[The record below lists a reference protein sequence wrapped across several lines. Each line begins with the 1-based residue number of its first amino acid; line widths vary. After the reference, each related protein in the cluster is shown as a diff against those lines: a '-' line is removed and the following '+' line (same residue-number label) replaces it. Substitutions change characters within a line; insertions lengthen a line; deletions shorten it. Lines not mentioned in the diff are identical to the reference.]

1 MNYDIRLIENRQ
13 AERELYLPY
22 HYLSDQSTKH
32 RPGQYTFGAF
42 DGSRLIA
49 ACSFAGFPV
58 AELFKGIWGIQD
70 FKSFDQSGFHEL
82 SRLCIHPDYQ
92 ITKGL
97 ASWFVSR
104 CLKRLRGIY
113 HNKAEGH
120 PRLRAV
126 LSYADDDQHSGV
138 IYAACNFTYY
148 GLTDKKFNIWTPC
161 PPEQGGKFLP
171 AEKRPGREE
180 EYWKQQSRGWREHLD
195 NGGIKVLRGRKH
207 RFLIMWDRKLRKET
221 LWTEVEWT
229 NNRKGQAINTHP
241 TSTAHLRQQQQ
252 TNLFQ

>member
-13 AERELYLPY
+13 AEQELYLPY

-32 RPGQYTFGAF
+32 RPGQYTFGAL

-70 FKSFDQSGFHEL
+70 FRSFDQSGFHEL
-82 SRLCIHPDYQ
+82 SRLCIHPDRQ
-92 ITKGL
+92 VSKGL

-104 CLKRLRGIY
+104 CLKRL
-113 HNKAEGH
+113 KATYAKQKK
-120 PRLRAV
+120 RCRAV
-126 LSYADDDQHSGV
+126 LSYADNDQHSGV
-138 IYAACNFTYY
+138 IYAACNFKYY

-171 AEKRPGREE
+171 AEKRPGRKE

-195 NGGIKVLRGRKH
+195 NGGIKVLRGQKH
-207 RFLIMWDRKLRKET
+207 RFLIVWDRSLPPVLWENVKWKNNKE
-221 LWTEVEWT
+221 
-229 NNRKGQAINTHP
+229 GQTINTHP
-241 TSTAHLRQQQQ
+241 SSTAHLRQQQQ
-252 TNLFQ
+252 TELF